1 MSKDIS
7 PPIIRRKPVAENGGD
22 EAGREPAFD
31 LVWNVYQENGD
42 TKSMVLNISFHLP
55 APACCCSHTTMHPNG
70 A

>member
-7 PPIIRRKPVAENGGD
+7 PPIIRRKLVAENGGD
-22 EAGREPAFD
+22 EAGKASAFD

-55 APACCCSHTTMHPNG
+55 APTCCSHMTAHPNG